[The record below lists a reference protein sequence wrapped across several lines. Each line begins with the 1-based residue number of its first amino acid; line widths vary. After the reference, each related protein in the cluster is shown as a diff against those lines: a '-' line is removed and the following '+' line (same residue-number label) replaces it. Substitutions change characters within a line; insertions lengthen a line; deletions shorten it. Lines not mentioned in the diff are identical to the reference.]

1 VTDRVGSGVPRQSLS
16 RDRGRS
22 RSPEIIVVD
31 YDAGNL
37 RSVQRALEAVGQR
50 PRVTPDP
57 RDVERAE
64 ALVLPGVGSAQDCM
78 RKLADRGLVQ
88 PLRDYAA
95 SGRPFLGV
103 CVGLQL
109 LYDGSEEGG
118 GVECLGILP
127 GTVRRF
133 PGGEGLKVPQIGWN
147 SISAVRTHP
156 ILEGIPDG
164 SYFYFVHSYY
174 ADGEADINVATAQY
188 GVEFAAIV
196 GLDNVVATQFHP
208 EKSADHGLRLYANF
222 GRIALGSGVHAGSR
236 G

>member
-1 VTDRVGSGVPRQSLS
+1 MPKPP
-16 RDRGRS
+16 
-22 RSPEIIVVD
+22 PEIVVVD

-50 PRVTPDP
+50 PLVTSAPGAI
-57 RDVERAE
+57 ESAE

-78 RKLADRGLVQ
+78 RKLAARGLVD
-88 PLRDYAA
+88 LVRDYAA

-109 LYDGSEEGG
+109 LFDGSEEGG

-127 GTVRRF
+127 GIVRRF
-133 PGGEGLKVPQIGWN
+133 SSQNGLKVPQIGWN
-147 SISAVRTHP
+147 SISIQRAHP
-156 ILEGIPDG
+156 LVKAIPEG

-174 ADGEADINVATAQY
+174 ADPDDPEITVATGQY
-188 GVEFAAIV
+188 GQDFAAIV
-196 GLDNVVATQFHP
+196 ARNNIFATQFHP
-208 EKSADHGLRLYANF
+208 EKSADLGLRLYANF
-222 GRIALGSGVHAGSR
+222 GRIAAGNNVHAYSR